1 MIEEAHVGDTGR
13 RAHRARSSSIR
24 SLLLVACAVAVTSG
38 LTAESTQD
46 GYRTLDE
53 FMQGLVSLEADFHQT
68 LLDRAGQVLEESS
81 GQLAIARP
89 NRFRWDYREPAGQLV
104 IADGERLWL
113 YDAELEQA
121 TVRPLDETLAGT
133 PAMLLSGEGD
143 LRDSFQVE
151 GLEQRGTLSWILL
164 KPLRADTDFQAVRLA
179 LEGQALVAMEL
190 DDKLGQTTVL
200 ELSAFKRNPVL
211 DNALFHFEPPIGAD
225 VIGAPSLIGRP
236 TN

>member
-1 MIEEAHVGDTGR
+1 MTEPADVRNSGR
-13 RAHRARSSSIR
+13 RVRRARWASSR
-24 SLLLVACAVAVTSG
+24 ALLPLACAVVITTGFTTEPAP
-38 LTAESTQD
+38 D
-46 GYRTLDE
+46 GYRRLDE
-53 FMQGLVSLEADFHQT
+53 FLQDLVSLEADFHQI
-68 LLDRAGQVLEESS
+68 LLDRTGQVIEESS

-89 NRFRWDYREPAGQLV
+89 NRFRWDYRQPAGQLV

-143 LRDSFQVE
+143 LRESFQVE
-151 GLEQRGTLSWILL
+151 GMEQRGTLSWILL

-179 LEGQALVAMEL
+179 LEGQTLVAMEL

-200 ELSAFKRNPVL
+200 ELSAFRRNPEL
-211 DNALFHFEPPIGAD
+211 DGALFHFEPPAGAD
-225 VIGAPSLIGRP
+225 VIGDPSLIGRP
-236 TN
+236 TT